1 MGKIKELVNK
11 RTKLY
16 SKFSD
21 DIYEEAHDFL
31 IKHDEGFLNVQKKN
45 TCRYTS
51 FFLAYFVC
59 KKFLNRGIINDQ
71 DIKQKFLVH
80 ESTIDSNLN
89 FLNLFIDLKNKKVVL
104 LNDFVE
110 LLETNELKITCLSNC
125 FQDILLAKQVLSYF
139 NFHFKE
145 EFYFEALA
153 IMLQYHAQFLRP
165 QIGTKNF
172 KTTTTLDELLEFK
185 KFFPKELD
193 LISFSY
199 SQQHVHLE
207 NMDKK
212 IMKIPGYTN
221 FFKDMKLNNFNLVN
235 KLLQN
240 YHPGHSQVT
249 KKKIQLQKQK
259 GAKLAHLIWDKQDLS
274 QNFLDSFHKF
284 YLGLKNHPDFF
295 NLLEITK
302 LDEMKA
308 ILKNVQILKKVGYA
322 DIFRIHTTKVMPGWS
337 NNFVSKIRELI
348 ELDCNQ
354 EFPSFIDDQFAPR
367 STIKLK
373 RELQFSSY
381 KISQVV
387 SLQQLKQIGHEFKN
401 CLKENYGDENL
412 TGGFSSFFIFRH
424 DEKSSR
430 NFILEVDPINQHSP
444 VKEMLRKNNNEPTQ
458 ENKEIAAT
466 FMVEVLG
473 ILPQEFILKFF
484 ENTTIAINEMN
495 QKEAMEYLNNISPF
509 LIFFLKR
516 SYSRA
521 FHDNDAALT
530 SGHIKYI
537 FENYIKSEL
546 GSEAEEYDY
555 KKHLPLLTAS
565 VVQKDFLEDSLSWSN
580 QTLFENSVLAEDDIP
595 F

>member
-1 MGKIKELVNK
+1 MGQIKKLVDK

-21 DIYEEAHDFL
+21 DIYEEALDFL
-31 IKHDEGFLNVQKKN
+31 IKHDESFLNAQKSN
-45 TCRYTS
+45 TLRYTS
-51 FFLAYFVC
+51 FFLGYFVC
-59 KKFLNRGIINDQ
+59 KKFLNRGIFSDQ
-71 DIKQKFLVH
+71 DIKQRFSVH

-139 NFHFKE
+139 SFHFKE

-153 IMLQYHAQFLRP
+153 IMLQYHTQFLRP
-165 QIGTKNF
+165 QIGTKSFN
-172 KTTTTLDELLEFK
+172 KTTTLDELLEFK
-185 KFFPKELD
+185 KFFPKEFD

-199 SQQHVHLE
+199 SQQHVYLE

-212 IMKIPGYTN
+212 IIKIPGYTN

-240 YHPGHSQVT
+240 YHPGCSQAT
-249 KKKIQLQKQK
+249 LKKIKLQKQK
-259 GAKLAHLIWDKQDLS
+259 GAKLAYFIWDKQDLS

-295 NLLEITK
+295 NFLEITK
-302 LDEMKA
+302 LEEMKA
-308 ILKNVQILKKVGYA
+308 ILKNIQILKKVGCA
-322 DIFRIHTTKVMPGWS
+322 DIFRIHTTKVMPQWS

-354 EFPSFIDDQFAPR
+354 EFPSFIEDQYAPR
-367 STIKLK
+367 STLKIKH
-373 RELQFSSY
+373 ELQFSSY
-381 KISQVV
+381 KISQIV
-387 SLQQLKQIGHEFKN
+387 SLQQLKKIGHEFKN
-401 CLKENYGDENL
+401 CLKDNYGDENL
-412 TGGFSSFFIFRH
+412 TEGYSSFFIFRH
-424 DEKSSR
+424 DEKSSQ
-430 NFILEVDPINQHSP
+430 NFILEIDPNNQYSP
-444 VKEMLRKNNNEPTQ
+444 VKEMLRKNNNQPTQ

-484 ENTTIAINEMN
+484 ENTINAINKMN
-495 QKEAMEYLNNISPF
+495 QKKSMEYLKNISPF

-516 SYSRA
+516 SYSK
-521 FHDNDAALT
+521 FIHHNDTALT
-530 SGHIKYI
+530 SGHIKFVFDKYV
-537 FENYIKSEL
+537 KSEL

-555 KKHLPLLTAS
+555 EKYLPLLTGS
-565 VVQKDFLEDSLSWSN
+565 EVQKDWLEDSLSWSN
-580 QTLFENSVLAEDDIP
+580 QTLFEHSALAEDDIP

>member
-1 MGKIKELVNK
+1 
-11 RTKLY
+11 
-16 SKFSD
+16 
-21 DIYEEAHDFL
+21 
-31 IKHDEGFLNVQKKN
+31 
-45 TCRYTS
+45 
-51 FFLAYFVC
+51 
-59 KKFLNRGIINDQ
+59 
-71 DIKQKFLVH
+71 
-80 ESTIDSNLN
+80 
-89 FLNLFIDLKNKKVVL
+89 
-104 LNDFVE
+104 
-110 LLETNELKITCLSNC
+110 
-125 FQDILLAKQVLSYF
+125 
-139 NFHFKE
+139 
-145 EFYFEALA
+145 
-153 IMLQYHAQFLRP
+153 
-165 QIGTKNF
+165 
-172 KTTTTLDELLEFK
+172 
-185 KFFPKELD
+185 
-193 LISFSY
+193 
-199 SQQHVHLE
+199 
-207 NMDKK
+207 
-212 IMKIPGYTN
+212 
-221 FFKDMKLNNFNLVN
+221 MKLNNFNLVN